1 MEGVQSSIIPLVA
14 VTLGLG
20 LVTFIVITTTAF
32 VKVSVVLFLVRNA
45 LGIQQTPPNVALYG
59 IALSLTFYVSAPVV
73 SQIQQKLD
81 DPTIQ
86 YETASDIMAAV
97 NIAKGPVQ
105 NFLQR
110 LTTEE
115 DREFFVAATDRIW
128 DENIPREVSADDFTI
143 LIPSFLIAELK
154 RAFQIGFMLYLPFV
168 AIDLVVTTI
177 LMGMGMQM
185 VSPTLIS
192 TPFKLFLFIT
202 IEGWTRLIQGLVLS
216 YA

>member
-143 LIPSFLIAELK
+143 L
-154 RAFQIGFMLYLPFV
+154 
-168 AIDLVVTTI
+168 
-177 LMGMGMQM
+177 
-185 VSPTLIS
+185 
-192 TPFKLFLFIT
+192 
-202 IEGWTRLIQGLVLS
+202 
-216 YA
+216 